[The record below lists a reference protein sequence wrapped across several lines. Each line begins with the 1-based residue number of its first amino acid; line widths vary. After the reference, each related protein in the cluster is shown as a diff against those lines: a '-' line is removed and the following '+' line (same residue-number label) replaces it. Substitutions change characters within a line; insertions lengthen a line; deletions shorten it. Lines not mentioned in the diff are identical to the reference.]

1 MTASTMITMTTIV
14 PKPIN
19 MEWLLLSLRRIADGV
34 AGGYP
39 GTAR

>member
-19 MEWLLLSLRRIADGV
+19 MEWLLLSLCCLADGV
-34 AGGYP
+34 PSGYP
-39 GTAR
+39 GAAR